1 MSHRLIT
8 RAVKENDR
16 EGMMETTGKI
26 VKGVGG
32 LYQVYVED
40 LGPVNCRA
48 KGILRYNGTRPLV
61 GDDVRLTVIG
71 QNEGN
76 ITEILPRRNSLIR
89 PAVANVD
96 QAMIVFAVR
105 DPEPHLN
112 LLDRFLLWM
121 QTEQVPVVIC
131 FNKTDK
137 ATEEE
142 LKRFERIYRGSGA
155 TVVFSKANDANSMD
169 GVYQALLGKTT
180 VLAGPSGVGKSTIM
194 NYANPS
200 ACAETGELSEKIMR
214 GRNTTRH
221 STLMYVT
228 KDTYLC
234 DTPGFSSLFLPE
246 MKPEELDLYYPEFA
260 DYRDQCR
267 FPDCAHKKEPGC
279 AVKEALEAG
288 RIEPERYESYSVLYD
303 ELVSA
308 KKR

>member
-1 MSHRLIT
+1 M
-8 RAVKENDR
+8 A
-16 EGMMETTGKI
+16 GMMETTGKI

-61 GDDVRLTVIG
+61 GDNVKLAIIG
-71 QNEGN
+71 GNEGN

-121 QTEQVPVVIC
+121 QTENVPVVIC

-137 ATEEE
+137 ASEEE

-155 TVVFSKANDANSMD
+155 DVVFAKANDAGSMD
-169 GVYQALLGKTT
+169 GVYQALLNKTT

-194 NYANPS
+194 NFANPE

-221 STLMYVT
+221 STLMYVA

-234 DTPGFSSLFLPE
+234 DTPGFSSLFLPDIR
-246 MKPEELDLYYPEFA
+246 PEELDRFYPEFN
-260 DYRDQCR
+260 DYREQCR

-279 AVKEALEAG
+279 AVKDALKAG

-303 ELVSA
+303 ELISS